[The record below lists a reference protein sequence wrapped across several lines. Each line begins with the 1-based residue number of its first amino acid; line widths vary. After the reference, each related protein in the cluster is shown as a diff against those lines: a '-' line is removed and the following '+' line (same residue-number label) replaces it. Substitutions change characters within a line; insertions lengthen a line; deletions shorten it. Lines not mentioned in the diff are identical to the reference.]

1 MLKRIAVLLPLLLVL
16 SSCGPIIGQLMK
28 ASEGVKDFRVI
39 SGNLAELK
47 TARNILVVGPFA
59 KAPGAYYIARGD
71 EAGLF
76 FQEIN
81 NTDEL
86 RAELYIGKRY
96 GDLTEMVSAI
106 RSKSSVQL
114 KNELGLQNEPDLVLF
129 ATILERE
136 TIVAPAR
143 GIIMRVGYRLELFNP
158 ATNGSTVVE
167 IIVKEHF
174 KDCVKLVVGEM
185 LRQAGIA
192 AGGN

>member
-1 MLKRIAVLLPLLLVL
+1 MLIRIVVLLPLLLVL

-39 SGNLAELK
+39 TGDLADLK

-81 NTDEL
+81 NTAKL
-86 RAELYIGKRY
+86 RAELHIGKRY
-96 GDLTEMVSAI
+96 GDLAEMVSTI
-106 RSKSSVQL
+106 RSKSSDQL
-114 KNELGLQNEPDLVLF
+114 KNEMGLQTEPDLVLF
-129 ATILERE
+129 ATILERD
-136 TIVAPAR
+136 TIVAPTR

-158 ATNGSTVVE
+158 ATNGSTVIE
-167 IIVKEHF
+167 IIVKDHF
-174 KDCVKLVVGEM
+174 KDCIKLVVGEM

-192 AGGN
+192 GGK